1 MSFRKSQYL
10 GKAGLAIGS
19 PSLKKKSSAHSWV
32 STDDASVS
40 RRPYGLPG
48 LQILPRQD
56 LTTPLGSFLQIP
68 LPTAADLHDAAAA
81 AAADS
86 DDNGTDV
93 DNSDSEESEEDLP
106 SEGLH
111 PFVFPGEQGSPMKKI
126 DKKISLWKNW
136 ALKLI
141 PELLDPYLNLLR
153 ESENFKNINRSLP
166 KCSCNGVGHKMKVIA
181 VFFESKL
188 FLLPYNLFS
197 ITNLL

>member
-40 RRPYGLPG
+40 HRPYGLPC

-126 DKKISLWKNW
+126 DKKISL
-136 ALKLI
+136 
-141 PELLDPYLNLLR
+141 
-153 ESENFKNINRSLP
+153 
-166 KCSCNGVGHKMKVIA
+166 
-181 VFFESKL
+181 
-188 FLLPYNLFS
+188 
-197 ITNLL
+197 

>member
-1 MSFRKSQYL
+1 M

-48 LQILPRQD
+48 VQILPRQD

-81 AAADS
+81 ADS
-86 DDNGTDV
+86 DDNATDL
-93 DNSDSEESEEDLP
+93 DNGDSEGSEEDSP
-106 SEGLH
+106 TEGLH
-111 PFVFPGEQGSPMKKI
+111 PFVFPADQGSPRKKI
-126 DKKISLWKNW
+126 DKKITLWRNW

-153 ESENFKNINRSLP
+153 ESENLKNIDRRLP
-166 KCSCNGVGHKMKVIA
+166 HCSCNGTGHKMKVIA

-188 FLLPYNLFS
+188 FLLPHNLFS
-197 ITNLL
+197 MANLL